1 MKFFSVK
8 RKQLL
13 HLILRL
19 DFEQET
25 DLEYLQPNSSLPLM
39 LPVQFSEKDVW
50 ICSFLVTF

>member
-1 MKFFSVK
+1 MKFFNVK

-13 HLILRL
+13 HFILRL

-39 LPVQFSEKDVW
+39 LPVQFSEKDV
-50 ICSFLVTF
+50 